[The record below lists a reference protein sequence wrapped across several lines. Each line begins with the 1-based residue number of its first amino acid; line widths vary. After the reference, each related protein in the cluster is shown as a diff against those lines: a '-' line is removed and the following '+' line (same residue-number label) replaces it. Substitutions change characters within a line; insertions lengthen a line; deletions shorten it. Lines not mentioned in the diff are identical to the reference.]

1 MLQRFLL
8 LCCLLTLAGCG
19 ANTAQPTATSLP
31 ATATPPPTTFAQTT
45 PSPVLTANPALRGSI
60 VIDGSSTVFPI
71 TEAIARDFA
80 LIAPNVQVQLGVSG
94 TGGGFKKFCAGET
107 AISDA
112 SRPIKQSEA
121 AECAANQIDFVEIP
135 VAFDGLSLVTN
146 PNNTWLECITLAEL
160 NTLWQPAATKSITSW
175 QMVRSTWPTTTVQ
188 LYGAGQDSGTFDYF
202 TSAIV
207 GTEGSSRSDVISSED
222 DYLIAQDIA
231 GNPNGLGYF
240 GYAYY
245 REYQDRLKLVAIDAG
260 NGCVLPSEQTIADGS
275 YQPLSRPIFIYVRAD
290 ALDRAEVAAF
300 VDFYLSDLPRVVA
313 AVKYVPLPSRA
324 YQFAQ
329 ERVQQRKLGSMFE
342 GGSQIGVS
350 IERLLELEGE

>member
-1 MLQRFLL
+1 VLQRFFL
-8 LCCLLTLAGCG
+8 LCCLVTLAGCG
-19 ANTAQPTATSLP
+19 VTTAQPTATSLP
-31 ATATPPPTTFAQTT
+31 ATATPAPTTLAQTT
-45 PSPVLTANPALRGSI
+45 PAVTANPALRGTI

-71 TEAIARDFA
+71 TEAVAREFA
-80 LIAPNVQVQLGVSG
+80 LTAPNVQVQLGVSG

-107 AISDA
+107 VISDA

-135 VAFDGLSLVTN
+135 VAFDGLSLVAN
-146 PNNTWLECITLAEL
+146 PSNTWLECMTVAEL
-160 NTLWQPAATKSITSW
+160 NTLWQPDATNIITNW
-175 QMVRSTWPTTTVQ
+175 RMLRPIWPTSTLQ

-231 GNPNGLGYF
+231 GDPNALGYF

-245 REYQDRLKLVAIDAG
+245 REYQERLKLIAVDAG

-300 VDFYLSDLPRVVA
+300 VDFYLSDLARVVA
-313 AVKYVPLPSRA
+313 DVKYVPLPARA

-329 ERVQQRKLGSMFE
+329 ERVQQRKLGSLFE

-350 IERLLELEGE
+350 IERLLELEGQ